1 MEERKLRVFL
11 DSNIILSGL
20 ISSQGAPR
28 LILDL
33 LSLRLPI
40 LQGVTGR
47 YNLAEVER
55 NIARRLPKALP
66 VFSEYLPKL
75 DLEIV
80 PVPFVE
86 ELEPFQGAVDDNDLP
101 VLASAAMGR
110 ADLFV
115 TGDKKLLAQI
125 ERQQAFSI
133 RSISA
138 ADFLDRVLPDIL
150 TGEKPL
156 KGKDR

>member
-1 MEERKLRVFL
+1 MEKRRLRVFL
-11 DSNIILSGL
+11 DSNVVLSGL
-20 ISSQGAPR
+20 ISGKGAPR

-33 LSLRLPI
+33 LSIGLPI

-47 YNLAEVER
+47 YNLGEIER
-55 NIARRLPKALP
+55 NIARRLPEALP

-80 PVPFVE
+80 PVPFPE
-86 ELEPFQGAVDDNDLP
+86 ELEPFRGMVEGKDLP

-125 ERQQAFSI
+125 ERQKACPI
-133 RSISA
+133 RSMSPA
-138 ADFLDRVLPDIL
+138 EFLDRALPDIL
-150 TGEKPL
+150 AGENPA
-156 KGKDR
+156 KGKCR